1 MLCSLEKRQESKKSE
16 RMDAG
21 EEGKPLKGK
30 ISKGERD

>member
-1 MLCSLEKRQESKKSE
+1 LRKGRRAKKSE